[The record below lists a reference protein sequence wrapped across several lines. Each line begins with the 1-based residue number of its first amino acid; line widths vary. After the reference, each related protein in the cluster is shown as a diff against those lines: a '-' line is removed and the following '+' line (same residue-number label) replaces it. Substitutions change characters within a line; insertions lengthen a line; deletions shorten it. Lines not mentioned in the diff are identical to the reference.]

1 MSVATVAGLLT
12 AIPWKTIIE
21 HGPGLLDSARGLFKK
36 SRDPN
41 VKETPEERLER
52 LEKIVKEQAQ
62 LIEQLA
68 ERQNLLLTAIQVI
81 NSRLKALIACTVLSF
96 AGLAACI
103 TLLLLR

>member
-41 VKETPEERLER
+41 VRETPEERLER